1 MSFEFTSKM
10 KRTIASS
17 LLYALVSSTQLLI
30 PGISPG
36 ASSGDN
42 CPSSSGCDSKNP
54 SSGLDAPIQQQS
66 PQGLLGQG
74 QVQYD
79 TVLFMLLALILTIVK
94 DTRLSMVT
102 ATQMRSPWFIMMT
115 MLERPQTVLSQS
127 SAMTTGYIEN
137 QSIVKAVTTV

>member
-30 PGISPG
+30 PGISPR

-54 SSGLDAPIQQQS
+54 SSGSDAPIQQQS

-127 SAMTTGYIEN
+127 SVMTTRYIEN